1 MLIPSAFAQET
12 VATAA
17 GQPDPFMDW
26 LPLVAVFAIFYFM
39 VMRPTARRQ
48 REHQAMI
55 TSLRRGDTII
65 TSGGLVADV
74 VKVIDDRFLSIDIGG
89 TKAKLDKNYVASRVE
104 NAAAGNK
111 KAAE

>member
-1 MLIPSAFAQET
+1 MLIPNAFAQDA

-17 GQPDPFMDW
+17 AQPNPMMAW

-48 REHQAMI
+48 REHLAMI
-55 TSLRRGDTII
+55 NSLRRGDTII
-65 TSGGLVADV
+65 TSGGLVAEV

-89 TKAKLDKNYVASRVE
+89 TKAKLDKTYVASRVE
-104 NAAAGNK
+104 ADSNKK
-111 KAAE
+111 KAAA